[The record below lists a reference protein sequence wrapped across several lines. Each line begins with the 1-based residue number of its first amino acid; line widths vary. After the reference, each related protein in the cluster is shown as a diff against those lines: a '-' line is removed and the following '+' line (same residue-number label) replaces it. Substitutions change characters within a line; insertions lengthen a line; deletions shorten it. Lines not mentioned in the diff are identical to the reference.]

1 MQPPETPV
9 ARTARVKYSLS
20 QPLDKYHEGLGIPSA
35 YKMMADGDD
44 LSALGCR
51 LASRAYQSYLAPW

>member
-20 QPLDKYHEGLGIPSA
+20 QPLDKYHECLGIPSA

-44 LSALGCR
+44 HSALGCR
-51 LASRAYQSYLAPW
+51 FVSRAYQSYLAPW